1 MLVNDAN
8 VKVETHADPVTE
20 NANGAKLR
28 FELPLLN
35 FQELFRGFAE
45 QGAAQA
51 RKNIESMKSTSE
63 EISDVLREA
72 CSMNVKGTIDY
83 GARVIEISKNNT
95 SATLEFFS
103 RLAET
108 RSLLDIVHLSTA
120 QSREAFEAASVQ
132 NRELWALAQKVAIDT
147 TEPIKTGFN
156 RVLQR
161 TVA

>member
-1 MLVNDAN
+1 MNDAN
-8 VKVETHADPVTE
+8 VKVETHAANE
-20 NANGAKLR
+20 SSNGAKPR

-120 QSREAFEAASVQ
+120 QSREAFEAASAQ